1 MGKGN
6 AAAVDSGV
14 RSSRGT
20 SHLGACVR
28 LLDFEKH
35 TRVAVSDT
43 GTAVRTESCRARDQ
57 PLFAGMS
64 LLLGVNIDHVATL
77 RQARY
82 ARMLESPNAE
92 PSPLDAGQDALAG
105 GADSLTIHVR
115 GDRRHMQEADAYRI
129 RSEVPLPLNFEMGV
143 TEEMVAI
150 ALKLK
155 PDYVCLVPESRM
167 EVTTEGGLDVLA
179 SFDKTRM
186 VVARLQDA
194 DIKVSL
200 FIDPDLKQVE
210 VAGETCADIIELH
223 TGCFANATEESVD
236 AELARLIEAAKEGH
250 ASSLQVNAGHGINY
264 TNIKRLYDVP
274 HLAELNIGHSIVSRS
289 VRVGMTAA
297 VKEMKELMA
306 QYPG

>member
-1 MGKGN
+1 M
-6 AAAVDSGV
+6 
-14 RSSRGT
+14 
-20 SHLGACVR
+20 
-28 LLDFEKH
+28 
-35 TRVAVSDT
+35 AVSDT